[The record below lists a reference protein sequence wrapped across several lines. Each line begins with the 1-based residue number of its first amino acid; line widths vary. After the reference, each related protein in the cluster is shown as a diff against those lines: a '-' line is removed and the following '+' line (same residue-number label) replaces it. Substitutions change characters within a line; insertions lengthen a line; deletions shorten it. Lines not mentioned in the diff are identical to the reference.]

1 MEESLSSTYDSMDV
15 EEATDAAVERRNFL
29 LNRMFQPRPIPT
41 QDEEE
46 QNDDDN

>member
-1 MEESLSSTYDSMDV
+1 MEV

-29 LNRMFQPRPIPT
+29 LNRIFQPRPIPT